1 MFRQLLDTDKN
12 TDELKT
18 DKLTLQGRTLKFAQ
32 SYVSLDNISLIEV
45 IDLST
50 QRPIPTYFYVL
61 GLIGLAL
68 FINNNTTIIGVVV
81 LAALAFLVYQFWQ
94 KRVEERYGLN
104 LITNSGRARI
114 LLAKDQGFLM
124 DLAAT
129 LSDAISNP
137 KITALVA
144 NFNSQKIDIGSMS
157 GGVIATNVDGNV
169 TQSNS

>member
-50 QRPIPTYFYVL
+50 QRPIPTYFYLL
-61 GLIGLAL
+61 GLVGVVLL
-68 FINNNTTIIGVVV
+68 LNNGTTILGIIV
-81 LAALAFLVYQFWQ
+81 LAALAFLAYQFWQ

-104 LITNSGRARI
+104 LITNSGRARV

-129 LSDAISNP
+129 L
-137 KITALVA
+137 
-144 NFNSQKIDIGSMS
+144 
-157 GGVIATNVDGNV
+157 
-169 TQSNS
+169 